1 MSFSRPKQT
10 PIHTIT
16 APIRFA
22 LTDPRLT
29 APLLIAAL
37 YFPEKLQS
45 IIPIQLRS
53 WITAPMI
60 VRALSVFLGVG
71 TVRKLNSKL
80 SQLTANNWK
89 ADTKFVKSQEL
100 VLISGG
106 TSGIGQLMAR
116 QFAEKGVK
124 VVILDINA
132 PKNSLRKAA

>member
-1 MSFSRPKQT
+1 MV
-10 PIHTIT
+10 
-16 APIRFA
+16 
-22 LTDPRLT
+22 
-29 APLLIAAL
+29 
-37 YFPEKLQS
+37 
-45 IIPIQLRS
+45 
-53 WITAPMI
+53 
-60 VRALSVFLGVG
+60 VRALSVFLGFG
-71 TVRKLNSKL
+71 IVRKLNSKL

-89 ADTKFVKSQEL
+89 ADAKFVNSQEL

>member
-1 MSFSRPKQT
+1 
-10 PIHTIT
+10 
-16 APIRFA
+16 
-22 LTDPRLT
+22 
-29 APLLIAAL
+29 
-37 YFPEKLQS
+37 
-45 IIPIQLRS
+45 
-53 WITAPMI
+53 MI